1 MDLDTLRQ
9 RTQLKERTHFF
20 QQYSLPFQELEC
32 VTTDH
37 GRHYVSPNGVK
48 LTSVTTMLGRSSD
61 HGWLDDW
68 RERLGAEAA
77 DAETQRCADRGEA
90 VHLASELYLKNR
102 PLSEVI
108 AAAGDYLFLF
118 KQLHP
123 YLNRVTKVYAQEI
136 PLYSETLGLAG
147 RVDFVG
153 VYEGKTTILDFKT
166 SNTIKT
172 RDMIE
177 DYSIQLC
184 LYSFM
189 FEQMFGHR
197 IDRLINVISNEKAP
211 TATVIEFDRKDIAH
225 KAVERIKLYREMDRA
240 RGGNWL
246 DAA

>member
-1 MDLDTLRQ
+1 MDLSTLRQ
-9 RTQLKERTHFF
+9 RTQLNERTHFF
-20 QQYSLPFQELEC
+20 QQYKLPYKELEC
-32 VTTDH
+32 VTTDN

-48 LTSVTTMLGRSSD
+48 LTSVTTMLGRSAD
-61 HGWLDDW
+61 HTWLDEW

-90 VHLASELYLKNR
+90 VHLASELYLQNR
-102 PLSEVI
+102 PLPEVI
-108 AAAGDYLFLF
+108 QAAGDYLFLF

-123 YLNRVTKVYAQEI
+123 HLNHVTKVYAQEI

-153 VYEGKTTILDFKT
+153 VYKGVPTILDFKT
-166 SNTIKT
+166 SNLIKT

-189 FEQMFGHR
+189 FEEMFKQR
-197 IDRLINVISNEKAP
+197 IDRLVNIISNEKSP
-211 TATVIEFDRKDIAH
+211 NATVIEFQRKDVAR
-225 KAVERIKLYREMDRA
+225 KAIDRVMEYRKMDIA
-240 RGGNWL
+240 RGGNWI
-246 DAA
+246 AA